1 MVNCHSQNLFLGVLG
16 EFRGMGCQFS
26 SFCSFFRIFFLFLLL
41 SFGIITENTN
51 LWCKNS
57 MMIKTIPIFRGICFL
72 SFFLWNFSRKCCT
85 IWKVLEAFCRGPEDP
100 RSDRIYSSRNRG
112 VKKDLGPGTLKSKTA
127 AVKLK
132 SLPPQQAT
140 HRQKSKSPSSA
151 RLSCFPTVIN
161 RASCPDN
168 LSPEVRTL
176 DTTDKK

>member
-1 MVNCHSQNLFLGVLG
+1 MQWSYIGMAIPRRFSLLEESRNGKLPFL
-16 EFRGMGCQFS
+16 ESIPRGPWGISRNGMLVQFILLI
-26 SFCSFFRIFFLFLLL
+26 FQDFFLFLLL

-140 HRQKSKSPSSA
+140 HR
-151 RLSCFPTVIN
+151 
-161 RASCPDN
+161 
-168 LSPEVRTL
+168 
-176 DTTDKK
+176 